1 MECSALA
8 RLADF
13 VSEFWLDLIAVA
25 QRGAGIGDDGVAFAH
40 ALADLDVLV
49 GMEAHAHAP
58 RLDGAVAHH
67 LHAGAL
73 GLVEDGGIRHRDAAA
88 AAGVDGG
95 AGEAAQA
102 QRRIALDRDAHT
114 AELRHR
120 VDFRRHQA
128 DRAGQLAPVFDL
140 DARGLPGRE
149 LGHVDAGDPASS
161 SISPSMA
168 MRNSGSARGLAV
180 APSTAVARVIVPAA
194 GAFSVM
200 LLGGAGWAAPAG
212 APGGAAGAPS

>member
-1 MECSALA
+1 MTNAMLALA
-8 RLADF
+8 RMAEF
-13 VSEFWLDLIAVA
+13 VGEFWLDLIAVA

-49 GMEAHAHAP
+49 GMKADAHAP
-58 RLDGAVAHH
+58 RLDGAVAHY

-88 AAGVDGG
+88 AAGIDGG

-102 QRRIALDRDAHT
+102 QRRIALDRDAHA

-120 VDFRRHQA
+120 VDFRRYQA

-140 DARGLPGRE
+140 DARGLSGRQ
-149 LGHVDAGDPASS
+149 LWHVDAGDL
-161 SISPSMA
+161 
-168 MRNSGSARGLAV
+168 RFELDLAV
-180 APSTAVARVIVPAA
+180 DGNAEQRIGARVGGGAEHSGGARDGAGGRRLERHAA
-194 GAFSVM
+194 GRSR
-200 LLGGAGWAAPAG
+200 LG
-212 APGGAAGAPS
+212 